1 MPGILE
7 AHNSFNDYTTRKMPF
22 TKAYMYAATNQNLK
36 MIVCVYVCQSNKI
49 VLYTLLIY

>member
-1 MPGILE
+1 MSGILE

-36 MIVCVYVCQSNKI
+36 MIICVCMCVKVTK
-49 VLYTLLIY
+49 L